1 MQVGEDCELDLKFKA
16 PFSLSR
22 FKVPVH
28 PGLMIRDEP
37 CHNRGGTVD
46 NLGDPGRTMLNRV
59 KPAHVLGCFKMF
71 KTTGTH
77 RE

>member
-1 MQVGEDCELDLKFKA
+1 MMLHTKYQGSLPYGFRQEDFSMFLA
-16 PFSLSR
+16 PFSMSR

-46 NLGDPGRTMLNRV
+46 NLGDPG
-59 KPAHVLGCFKMF
+59 
-71 KTTGTH
+71 
-77 RE
+77 

>member
-1 MQVGEDCELDLKFKA
+1 MLSRLRQHNTLKEVTVYISLKA

-37 CHNRGGTVD
+37 CHNRGGTLD
-46 NLGDPGRTMLNRV
+46 NLGDPG
-59 KPAHVLGCFKMF
+59 
-71 KTTGTH
+71 
-77 RE
+77 